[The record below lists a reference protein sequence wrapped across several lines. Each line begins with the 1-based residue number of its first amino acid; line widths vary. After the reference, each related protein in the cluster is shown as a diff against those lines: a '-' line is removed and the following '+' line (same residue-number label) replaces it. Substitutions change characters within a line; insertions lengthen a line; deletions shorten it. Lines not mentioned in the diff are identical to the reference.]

1 MRDYLFRTFARFL
14 AVLGCS
20 TLVTACY
27 GVPYDAYETKVSGR
41 VTDDQTGESIR
52 GIKVRMTV
60 GARSVGGDNSVHS
73 ISPYTQPVDFTTDID
88 GSYYGEIDV
97 YSEPDGVLVECF
109 DVDGQ
114 ANGSYL
120 PKSKVL
126 SLEEA
131 EKADIRLERN
141 L

>member
-1 MRDYLFRTFARFL
+1 
-14 AVLGCS
+14 VC
-20 TLVTACY
+20 
-27 GVPYDAYETKVSGR
+27 
-41 VTDDQTGESIR
+41 
-52 GIKVRMTV
+52 
-60 GARSVGGDNSVHS
+60 
-73 ISPYTQPVDFTTDID
+73 
-88 GSYYGEIDV
+88 
-97 YSEPDGVLVECF
+97 SEPDGVLVECF

-120 PKSKVL
+120 PKSKAL